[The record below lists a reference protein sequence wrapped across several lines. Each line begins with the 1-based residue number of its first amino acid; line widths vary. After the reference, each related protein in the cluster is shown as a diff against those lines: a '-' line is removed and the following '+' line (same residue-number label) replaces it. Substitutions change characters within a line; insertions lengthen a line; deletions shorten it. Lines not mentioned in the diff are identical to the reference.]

1 MVGQVLRR
9 LSQYYTGATVKEQ
22 MKWLLTANTLSL
34 KIFHMRCPII
44 LGNKTTACDLLRDTQ
59 HKKELEF
66 LERIQRRVRKTLRGL
81 EHFSCEDRLRELGL
95 FSLEKRQL

>member
-1 MVGQVLRR
+1 MVRQVLRR

-59 HKKELEF
+59 HKKDPNLFEWLCEG
-66 LERIQRRVRKTLRGL
+66 LKDDQRAGAPLI
-81 EHFSCEDRLRELGL
+81 
-95 FSLEKRQL
+95 